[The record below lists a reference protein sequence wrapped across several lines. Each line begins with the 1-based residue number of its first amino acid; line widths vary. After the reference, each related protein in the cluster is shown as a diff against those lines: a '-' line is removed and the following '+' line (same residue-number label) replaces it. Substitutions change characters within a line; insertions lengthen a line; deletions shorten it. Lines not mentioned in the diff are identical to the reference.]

1 MIIKRV
7 MYMVILAK
15 VIIEIRDGGEVV
27 IRSRVDPVRFIDE
40 LCSSNN
46 KLGKRIDVKK
56 LIEEE

>member
-1 MIIKRV
+1 
-7 MYMVILAK
+7 MVILAK

-46 KLGKRIDVKK
+46 KLGKRIYVKK